1 MSAADKKMDDSGP
14 QNWVVPEV
22 MKPEE
27 KELVEKLTQVMSK
40 NTFHRAKEA
49 TRLARSSDA
58 ARTEAALAA
67 AEAEAIAA
75 EAVSPRPKK
84 KSGFLCC
91 GSSND
96 VQEQPSTRPPS
107 PAQPQ
112 LPVTNSARP

>member
-49 TRLARSSDA
+49 TRLARM
-58 ARTEAALAA
+58 
-67 AEAEAIAA
+67 I
-75 EAVSPRPKK
+75 
-84 KSGFLCC
+84 
-91 GSSND
+91 
-96 VQEQPSTRPPS
+96 
-107 PAQPQ
+107 
-112 LPVTNSARP
+112 

>member
-49 TRLARSSDA
+49 TRLARSYSTMDQCT
-58 ARTEAALAA
+58 RRWGQTG
-67 AEAEAIAA
+67 
-75 EAVSPRPKK
+75 R
-84 KSGFLCC
+84 C
-91 GSSND
+91 SS
-96 VQEQPSTRPPS
+96 
-107 PAQPQ
+107 
-112 LPVTNSARP
+112 

>member
-1 MSAADKKMDDSGP
+1 MSAADKQKMDDSGP

-58 ARTEAALAA
+58 ARNE
-67 AEAEAIAA
+67 
-75 EAVSPRPKK
+75 
-84 KSGFLCC
+84 LC
-91 GSSND
+91 GN
-96 VQEQPSTRPPS
+96 QPVCQVHPTI
-107 PAQPQ
+107 
-112 LPVTNSARP
+112 LH